1 MNTSYVRAEVGAGA
15 QLQVWRTLTRR
26 AATHRC
32 AVIVRVSSGS
42 CTVGS
47 NVSKGDKD
55 ACAECWI
62 QCQPTNCSSMES
74 RREKHMD
81 MRDCPSV

>member
-1 MNTSYVRAEVGAGA
+1 MNTSYVRAEVVENINEEGCK
-15 QLQVWRTLTRR
+15 
-26 AATHRC
+26 HRC
-32 AVIVRVSSGS
+32 AVIVRVSGS

-47 NVSKGDKD
+47 YVSKVDKD

-62 QCQPTNCSSMES
+62 KCQPTNCSSIES